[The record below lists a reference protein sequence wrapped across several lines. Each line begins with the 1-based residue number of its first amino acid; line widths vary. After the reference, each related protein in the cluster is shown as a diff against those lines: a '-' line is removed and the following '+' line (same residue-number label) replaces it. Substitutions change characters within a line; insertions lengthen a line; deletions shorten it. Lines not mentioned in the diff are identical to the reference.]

1 MSTGKE
7 LTEATLLSLLPSV
20 MAFKGLCSDCNDATS
35 TGFYRCENRTSK
47 APTETCGFMVTLNV
61 NLGNRERVV
70 AQIYISTANKLYLR
84 NSWAAGAWDWKKW
97 REFAAV

>member
-20 MAFKGLCSDCNDATS
+20 LAFKGRCTDCNDATS
-35 TGFYRCENRTSK
+35 TGFYRCEARSSN
-47 APTETCGFMVTLNV
+47 APTETTGFLVTLNV
-61 NLGNRERVV
+61 SFGKTERIV
-70 AQIYISTANKLYLR
+70 AQIYISTNNELYLR
-84 NSWAAGAWDWKKW
+84 NSWAVGAWDWKKW

>member
-35 TGFYRCENRTSK
+35 TGFYRCDVRTPN
-47 APTETCGFMVTLNV
+47 APIETIGFLVTLNV
-61 NLGNRERVV
+61 NLINGEKIA
-70 AQIYISTANKLYLR
+70 AQIYISNLNKLYMR
-84 NSWAAGAWDWKKW
+84 NSWAAGAWTWKPW